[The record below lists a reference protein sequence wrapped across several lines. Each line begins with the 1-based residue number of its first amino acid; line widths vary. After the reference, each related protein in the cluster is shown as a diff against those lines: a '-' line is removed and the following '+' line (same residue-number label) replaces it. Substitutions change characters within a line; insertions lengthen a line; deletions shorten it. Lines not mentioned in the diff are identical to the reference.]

1 MLSDML
7 CDDGFHS
14 CHRATGGIT
23 VARARTVQLVAEAIP
38 EPIPIAAM
46 ASTHPLTIIIFI

>member
-7 CDDGFHS
+7 CDGGFQN

-23 VARARTVQLVAEAIP
+23 VARARTVQLVAEAVP
-38 EPIPIAAM
+38 ETIPIAAM
-46 ASTHPLTIIIFI
+46 ARTHPLTIMIFI